1 MTTFKP
7 LEADTIADVHRDWEP
22 TASTMPT
29 FRPLEAFIGGLFIGA
44 ACGVYMLFSRRIAGC
59 SGSLKA
65 VLLGPYETSKI
76 AFTGGLLSGG
86 TLMKVLLPSSFS
98 APPAPS
104 LLLAFSGIAV
114 GIGTALA
121 NGCTSGHGLCGLS
134 RLSYR
139 SLVAVPIFMVAAIIT
154 TTISSVTM
162 TITSI
167 TTTIANV
174 TMTIT
179 SDGTLGA
186 ILPIAILPIGAT
198 PATTTGL
205 AAQLARGLALTLAA
219 GLALLPAKSTAREVY
234 LGLWS
239 GGCFAIGLSIGG
251 MVRPSVVTG
260 ALGPAA
266 FDGTLSVLFCTALAT
281 TFMFFRVA
289 ARVGVQEAT
298 VWGAASPT
306 PVDSALVLG
315 SVFFGVGWGASGLC
329 PGPLL
334 VDVGASGAPG
344 LLLMLFTVALGMAL
358 ARPISKAME
367 CMLRKR
373 QLGKVFPEAPRLTE
387 LQVSHEVGKPC
398 APANLAV
405 CTGASLV
412 K

>member
-1 MTTFKP
+1 MS
-7 LEADTIADVHRDWEP
+7 TI
-22 TASTMPT
+22 ST

-65 VLLGPYETSKI
+65 VLIALALGPREISKI
-76 AFTGGLLSGG
+76 AFAGGLVAGG
-86 TLMKVLLPSSFS
+86 ALMKVLQPSSFS

-104 LLLAFSGIAV
+104 LVLAFAGFAV

-134 RLSYR
+134 RLSVR

-154 TTISSVTM
+154 TTITD
-162 TITSI
+162 I
-167 TTTIANV
+167 TTATTSGGTI
-174 TMTIT
+174 
-179 SDGTLGA
+179 G
-186 ILPIAILPIGAT
+186 AILPIGAT
-198 PATTTGL
+198 PASGVL
-205 AAQLARGLALTLAA
+205 AAQLAGGLALALAA
-219 GLALLPAKSTAREVY
+219 GLALLPVKSTAREAY

-239 GGCFAIGLSIGG
+239 GACFAIGLTIGG

-266 FDGTLSVLFCTALAT
+266 FDGTLWVLFCTALAT

-367 CMLRKR
+367 CMLRKQ

>member
-7 LEADTIADVHRDWEP
+7 LEADTITDVHRDWEP

-29 FRPLEAFIGGLFIGA
+29 FRPLEAFIGGLFIGV

-162 TITSI
+162 TITS
-167 TTTIANV
+167 
-174 TMTIT
+174 
-179 SDGTLGA
+179 DGTLGA

-219 GLALLPAKSTAREVY
+219 GLALLPAKSTAREAY

-251 MVRPSVVTG
+251 MVRPSVVAG

-266 FDGTLSVLFCTALAT
+266 FDGTLWVLFCTALAT
-281 TFMFFRVA
+281 TFVAFRVA
-289 ARVGVQEAT
+289 ARVGISEAT
-298 VWGAASPT
+298 VWGAASPP
-306 PVDSALVLG
+306 PVDRALLLG
-315 SVFFGVGWGASGLC
+315 SVFFGVGWGARGLC

-334 VDVGASGAPG
+334 VDVGAAPGAPG
-344 LLLMLFTVALGMAL
+344 LLLVLFAVALGMAL
-358 ARPISKAME
+358 ARLISEGGGAQAARAPQAPSDAKADFG
-367 CMLRKR
+367 
-373 QLGKVFPEAPRLTE
+373 Q
-387 LQVSHEVGKPC
+387 SI
-398 APANLAV
+398 
-405 CTGASLV
+405 LV
-412 K
+412 

>member
-1 MTTFKP
+1 MSTF
-7 LEADTIADVHRDWEP
+7 L
-22 TASTMPT
+22 
-29 FRPLEAFIGGLFIGA
+29 PLEAFIGGLFIGA

-65 VLLGPYETSKI
+65 VLIALALGPREISKI
-76 AFTGGLLSGG
+76 AFAGGLVAGG
-86 TLMKVLLPSSFS
+86 ALMKVLQPSSFS

-104 LLLAFSGIAV
+104 LVLAFAGFAV

-134 RLSYR
+134 RLSFR

-154 TTISSVTM
+154 TTITD
-162 TITSI
+162 I
-167 TTTIANV
+167 TTATTSGGTI
-174 TMTIT
+174 
-179 SDGTLGA
+179 G
-186 ILPIAILPIGAT
+186 AILPIGAT
-198 PATTTGL
+198 PTGVL
-205 AAQLARGLALTLAA
+205 AAQLAGGLALALAA
-219 GLALLPAKSTAREVY
+219 GLALLPVKSTAREAY

-239 GGCFAIGLSIGG
+239 GACFAIGLTIGG
-251 MVRPSVVTG
+251 MVRPSVVMG

-266 FDGTLSVLFCTALAT
+266 FDGTLWVLFCTALAT
-281 TFMFFRVA
+281 TFVFFRVA

>member
-1 MTTFKP
+1 MS
-7 LEADTIADVHRDWEP
+7 TI
-22 TASTMPT
+22 ST

-65 VLLGPYETSKI
+65 VLIALALGPREISKI
-76 AFTGGLLSGG
+76 AFAGGLVAGG
-86 TLMKVLLPSSFS
+86 ALMKVLQPSSFS

-104 LLLAFSGIAV
+104 LVLAFAGFAV

-134 RLSYR
+134 RLSFR

-154 TTISSVTM
+154 TTITD
-162 TITSI
+162 I
-167 TTTIANV
+167 TTATTSGGTI
-174 TMTIT
+174 
-179 SDGTLGA
+179 G
-186 ILPIAILPIGAT
+186 AILPIGAT
-198 PATTTGL
+198 PASGVL
-205 AAQLARGLALTLAA
+205 AAQLAGGLALALAA
-219 GLALLPAKSTAREVY
+219 GLALLPVKSTAREAY

-239 GGCFAIGLSIGG
+239 GACFAIGLTIGG

-266 FDGTLSVLFCTALAT
+266 FDGTLWVLFCTALAT

>member
-1 MTTFKP
+1 M
-7 LEADTIADVHRDWEP
+7 HRDWKP
-22 TASTMPT
+22 TDRKQSKRPTMSTIST

-65 VLLGPYETSKI
+65 VLIALALGPREISKI
-76 AFTGGLLSGG
+76 AFAGGLVAGG
-86 TLMKVLLPSSFS
+86 ALMKVLQPSSFS

-104 LLLAFSGIAV
+104 LVLAFAGFAV

-134 RLSYR
+134 RLSFR

-154 TTISSVTM
+154 TTITD
-162 TITSI
+162 I
-167 TTTIANV
+167 TTATTSGGTI
-174 TMTIT
+174 
-179 SDGTLGA
+179 G
-186 ILPIAILPIGAT
+186 AILPIGAT
-198 PATTTGL
+198 PASTGVL
-205 AAQLARGLALTLAA
+205 AAQLAGGLALALAA
-219 GLALLPAKSTAREVY
+219 GLALLPVKSTAREAY

-239 GGCFAIGLSIGG
+239 GACFAIGLTIGG

-266 FDGTLSVLFCTALAT
+266 FDGTLWVLFCTALAT
-281 TFMFFRVA
+281 TFVFYRVA
-289 ARVGVQEAT
+289 ARVGVEEAT